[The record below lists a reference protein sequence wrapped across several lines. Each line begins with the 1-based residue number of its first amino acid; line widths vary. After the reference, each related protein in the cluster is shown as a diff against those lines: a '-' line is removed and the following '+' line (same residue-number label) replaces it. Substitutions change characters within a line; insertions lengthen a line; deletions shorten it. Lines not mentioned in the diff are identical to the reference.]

1 MHGLFIVAL
10 WLAGAPITLADT
22 HHGALSGCQPP
33 STCDAAAV
41 AEFTDRLQAYLS
53 VRQEVA
59 RDLLAER
66 LFDDPGEMLFVRDAL
81 KRLIRE
87 ARPYARAGDLF
98 TPRAAAAFRHII
110 AATAAAGHV
119 DPKDFIRELRDERMP
134 GARQPVVN
142 RSYDWRLGAW
152 MWPALLQALPPLP
165 PDLQYRIVDDDL
177 VLIDLRANLV
187 IDILEHAMAVDED

>member
-1 MHGLFIVAL
+1 MHGLFIVAI
-10 WLAGAPITLADT
+10 WLAGTPITLADT
-22 HHGALSGCQPP
+22 HHGGLSECQPS
-33 STCDAAAV
+33 STCEAAAV
-41 AEFTDRLQAYLS
+41 AEFTDRLQEYLS
-53 VRQEVA
+53 IRQEVG
-59 RDLLAER
+59 RDLLSER
-66 LFDDPGEMLFVRDAL
+66 LFDDPREMLFMRDAL
-81 KRLIRE
+81 KRSIRD
-87 ARPYARAGDLF
+87 ARPNAQAGDLF
-98 TPRAAAAFRHII
+98 TPRAASAFRHII
-110 AATAAAGHV
+110 AATAAASHV

-134 GARQPVVN
+134 GAKQPVVN

>member
-1 MHGLFIVAL
+1 MHGLFIVAI

-22 HHGALSGCQPP
+22 HHGGPSECQPS
-33 STCDAAAV
+33 STCDAAV
-41 AEFTDRLQAYLS
+41 AEFTDRLQEYLS

-59 RDLLAER
+59 SDLLSDR
-66 LFDDPGEMLFVRDAL
+66 LFDDPRVMLFVRDAL
-81 KRLIRE
+81 KRSIRE
-87 ARPYARAGDLF
+87 ARPNARAGDLF
-98 TPRAAAAFRHII
+98 TPRAASAFRHII

-142 RSYDWRLGAW
+142 HSYDWRLGAW